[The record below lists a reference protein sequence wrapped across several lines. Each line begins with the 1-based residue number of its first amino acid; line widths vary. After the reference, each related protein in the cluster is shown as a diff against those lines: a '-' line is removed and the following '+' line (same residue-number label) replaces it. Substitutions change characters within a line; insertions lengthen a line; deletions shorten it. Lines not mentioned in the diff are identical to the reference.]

1 MSHNIEVMGVSMV
14 VAPSSISN
22 APLMTVRFSPPRF
35 RGVKVLL
42 LHHVDDFVLAGSSE
56 DIAKA
61 IYDIIGARL
70 ILPDDEEPPFASKT
84 RLHWRELLA
93 NLHVRVP

>member
-1 MSHNIEVMGVSMV
+1 M
-14 VAPSSISN
+14 
-22 APLMTVRFSPPRF
+22 
-35 RGVKVLL
+35 VLL
-42 LHHVDDFVLAGSSE
+42 RQVDDFVLARPSE

-61 IYDIIGARL
+61 IYDIIGALL